1 MEWKGQG
8 RVDMEV
14 LQVDL
19 RRAGYG
25 QAQAVVRDISF
36 SLKRGEMMGLIGP
49 NGAGK
54 STTIKAI
61 LGLLKNV
68 DGRVSL
74 TGPRQRYSYVP
85 EHPVLYDDLTV
96 WEHLELAASACEI
109 PRQEFERQ
117 AETLLERFQ
126 LTNEKHHLPRS
137 FSKGMQQKVMLI
149 VGFLLRPDL
158 YIVDEPFIGLDPRAT
173 RELLQLL
180 MEERK
185 RGAAVLLSTHVLDTA
200 EKICDSFLLLSGGRC
215 VARGTL
221 AELRSRMGREKA
233 SLMDCFDFFTSAWDT
248 SSCHLP
254 RASFPEPRK
263 VD

>member
-25 QAQAVVRDISF
+25 RARAVVRDISF
-36 SLKRGEMMGLIGP
+36 SLKSGEMMGLIGP

-96 WEHLELAASACEI
+96 WEHLELAASAYEI
-109 PRQEFERQ
+109 PRKEFERQ

-149 VGFLLRPDL
+149 VGFLLQPDL

-173 RELLQLL
+173 NELLQLL
-180 MEERK
+180 MEDRQK
-185 RGAAVLLSTHVLDTA
+185 PNRQRGDILRLHLHLVGRRARPVNGPISRQYAGNSDELQRRHPLHPAQYPGFDPRHSPDPLASAVV
-200 EKICDSFLLLSGGRC
+200 
-215 VARGTL
+215 
-221 AELRSRMGREKA
+221 
-233 SLMDCFDFFTSAWDT
+233 
-248 SSCHLP
+248 
-254 RASFPEPRK
+254 
-263 VD
+263 

>member
-1 MEWKGQG
+1 MERKGEG
-8 RVDMEV
+8 RVNMEV

-19 RRAGYG
+19 RRAGYE
-25 QAQAVVRDISF
+25 QAQEVVRDVSF
-36 SLKRGEMMGLIGP
+36 SLKSGEMMGLIGP

-68 DGRVSL
+68 DGRVNL
-74 TGPRQRYSYVP
+74 TGPRQHYSYVP

-96 WEHLELAASACEI
+96 WEHLELAASAYNM
-109 PRQEFERQ
+109 PRADFEKK
-117 AETLLERFQ
+117 ADTLLERFQ
-126 LTNEKHHLPRS
+126 LTKEKHHLPRS

-149 VGFLLRPDL
+149 VGFLLQPDL

-173 RELLQLL
+173 KELLHLL

-221 AELRSRMGREKA
+221 EELRLQMGCEEA
-233 SLMDCFDFFTSAWDT
+233 SLMDCFNFFTSD
-248 SSCHLP
+248 
-254 RASFPEPRK
+254 
-263 VD
+263 